1 MHFSGAGKVG
11 LYLLPPLTQTSE
23 AFTKASEVL
32 MLAAPL
38 PFPAV
43 IPKGEAEGEASQR
56 TGGAWYVSSPHHGC
70 CPPSAVQTT
79 LYTFFLD
86 NTGPAEKL

>member
-1 MHFSGAGKVG
+1 
-11 LYLLPPLTQTSE
+11 
-23 AFTKASEVL
+23 

-56 TGGAWYVSSPHHGC
+56 TGGAWFVSSPPHGY
-70 CPPSAVQTT
+70 CPPSAVQVV
-79 LYTFFLD
+79 LYTFLGN
-86 NTGPAEKL
+86 NTGSMTKLRQL